1 MRKFRPAMWK
11 NKMDI
16 KLLAWKFNKFRE
28 RIYRQS
34 AKILV
39 LALYRVR
46 FEGFEKI
53 PETGGALL
61 ISNHVTYMDGLLIDA
76 AVKRPVR
83 YVIDSYIYKWP
94 GVHHFMKLYNAI
106 PIEPKRDSIVT
117 ALDTAEAA
125 LKNGELVFIFP
136 EGQLTFTGNMSRF
149 RFGVEWMAKRAPV
162 QVYPIA
168 IKGLWG
174 SMFSRKYRRSKW
186 KFLPRSF
193 RRRVVVKCGDPIRH
207 EKAKISYMQLKVM
220 QLKNSIE
227 L

>member
-1 MRKFRPAMWK
+1 
-11 NKMDI
+11 MDMN
-16 KLLAWKFNKFRE
+16 LLIEKFNKLRE
-28 RIYRQS
+28 RIYRQG
-34 AKILV
+34 AKMLV

-53 PETGGALL
+53 PKSGGALL

-76 AVKRPVR
+76 AIKRPVR

-94 GVHHFMKLYNAI
+94 GVHHFMKLYRAI
-106 PIEPKRDSIVT
+106 PIEPKRDSIAE
-117 ALDTAEAA
+117 ALDTAEAS

-149 RFGVEWMAKRAPV
+149 RFGVEWMAKRVPV
-162 QVYPIA
+162 PVYPIA

-174 SMFSRKYRRSKW
+174 SIFSRKYRRSKW

-193 RRRVVVKCGDPIRH
+193 RRKVIVKCGDPIPH
-207 EKAKISYMQLKVM
+207 EKAKISYMQQKVM
-220 QLKNSIE
+220 RLKNSIE

>member
-1 MRKFRPAMWK
+1 MRKFLQVMWK
-11 NKMDI
+11 NKMDV
-16 KLLAWKFNKFRE
+16 KLLTQKFNKLRE
-28 RIYRQS
+28 RIYRNG
-34 AKILV
+34 AKLLV
-39 LALYRVR
+39 LTLYQVR

-53 PETGGALL
+53 PASGGALL

-106 PIEPKRDSIVT
+106 PIEAKRDSIAA
-117 ALDTAEAA
+117 ALDAAEVA

-136 EGQLTFTGNMSRF
+136 EGQLTYTGNMSRF
-149 RFGVEWMAKRAPV
+149 RFGAEWMAKRAPV
-162 QVYPIA
+162 PVYPIA

-174 SMFSRKYRRSKW
+174 SIFSRKYRRSKW
-186 KFLPRSF
+186 KFIPRSF
-193 RRRVVVKCGDPIRH
+193 RRKVILKCGDPIPH
-207 EKAKISYMQLKVM
+207 EKAKISYMQQKVM
-220 QLKNSIE
+220 RLKNSIE